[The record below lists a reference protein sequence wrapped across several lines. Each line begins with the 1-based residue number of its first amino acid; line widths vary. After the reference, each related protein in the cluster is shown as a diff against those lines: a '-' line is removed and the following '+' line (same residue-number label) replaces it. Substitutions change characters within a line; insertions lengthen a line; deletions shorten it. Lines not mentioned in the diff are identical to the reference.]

1 MIPGSMLM
9 VAAMFVDS
17 DAVEWLL
24 NGSGLVLMITLPML
38 FSPLHRED

>member
-9 VAAMFVDS
+9 VAAMIVGS

-24 NGSGLVLMITLPML
+24 NGIGLVLMIVLPML
-38 FSPLHRED
+38 FSPLHQED